1 MKVLHLVKS
10 DYFGGAAVACRRLH
24 SELHKFGHESIVL
37 CDYPSGLITNSIGLR
52 SRKGMLIPRI
62 RNRINHEISKI
73 SRYEMMKWR
82 KHHDADNLISTAI
95 NYKLEEA
102 LGIISCAAPQLCK
115 RLVDIGLSER
125 TRPYTAVDSIKT
137 ALAFLQT
144 GVIDR
149 ENKSE
154 IKKIRR
160 ALEQLEGEPSDI
172 VDI

>member
-1 MKVLHLVKS
+1 MSLTISNEIPENISRELLAKAEGKS
-10 DYFGGAAVACRRLH
+10 WEECA
-24 SELHKFGHESIVL
+24 
-37 CDYPSGLITNSIGLR
+37 
-52 SRKGMLIPRI
+52 
-62 RNRINHEISKI
+62 EISKI

-82 KHHDADNLISTAI
+82 KHPDADNLISTAI

-102 LGIISCAAPQLCK
+102 LGIISCSAPQLCK

-149 ENKSE
+149 ENKAE
-154 IKKIRR
+154 IRKLFRQIEK
-160 ALEQLEGEPSDI
+160 LEGQPQAIDI
-172 VDI
+172 

>member
-1 MKVLHLVKS
+1 MTLTISNEIPENIRRGLLAKAEVKNWEEC
-10 DYFGGAAVACRRLH
+10 A
-24 SELHKFGHESIVL
+24 
-37 CDYPSGLITNSIGLR
+37 
-52 SRKGMLIPRI
+52 
-62 RNRINHEISKI
+62 EISKI

-82 KHHDADNLISTAI
+82 KHPDADYLISTAI

-102 LGIISCAAPQLCK
+102 LGIISCAAPTLAK
-115 RLVDIGLSER
+115 RLVDIGLSDR
-125 TRPYTAVDSIKT
+125 TRPYTAVDAIKT
-137 ALAFLQT
+137 SLTFLQS